1 MLDSRYT
8 ILTPEGI
15 ELPVH
20 VAGAPARALAWLL
33 DVLIM
38 AVLLFVLSFLVGLMM
53 PKTTSD
59 EFSGDAG
66 EGLLLLLYFFI
77 MWGYDV
83 FFEVWGGGT
92 PGKRAMGLRVLHTN
106 GTPIGLRSSFIRN
119 ILRPVDFLP
128 LCYALGLISLLL
140 SQKFQRL
147 GDILG
152 GTVVVY
158 REHLSAGVPMAS
170 VASTPPPAGLSLE
183 DRQTLLLFAE
193 RYATL
198 SPQRRAELAQRLAFL
213 VPEQNASDPA
223 PVLLAYAN
231 WLIRG

>member
-8 ILTPEGI
+8 ILTLEGI

-38 AVLLFVLSFLVGLMM
+38 LVLLFILSLLIELMMPSSMSDEVNGDAGVGLM
-53 PKTTSD
+53 
-59 EFSGDAG
+59 
-66 EGLLLLLYFFI
+66 LLLYFFI
-77 MWGYDV
+77 TWGYDI

-92 PGKRAMGLRVLHTN
+92 LGKRALGLRVMHAN
-106 GTPIGLRSSFIRN
+106 GTPVGLRSSVIRN
-119 ILRPVDFLP
+119 ILRSVDFLP
-128 LCYALGLISLLL
+128 MFYALGLISLML

-158 REHLSAGVPMAS
+158 REHLSAGVPMAD
-170 VASTPPPAGLSLE
+170 VASIQPPTGLSLE
-183 DRQTLLLFAE
+183 DRQTLLLYAE

-198 SPQRRAELAQRLAFL
+198 SPQRRTELAQRLVFL
-213 VPEQNASDPA
+213 VPEQNADDPA